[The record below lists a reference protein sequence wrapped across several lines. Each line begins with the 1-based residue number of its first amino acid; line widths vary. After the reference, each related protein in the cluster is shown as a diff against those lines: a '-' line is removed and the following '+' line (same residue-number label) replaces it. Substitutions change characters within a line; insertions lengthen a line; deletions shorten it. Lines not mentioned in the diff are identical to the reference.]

1 MNATHEEDKQAVA
14 DLLDLMDL
22 EVLEHNLYR
31 GVSPKERW
39 QRVFGGQ
46 VIGQALVAASRTVE
60 EDRHCHSLHCYF
72 LRPGDPK
79 VPIIYNVDRIRD
91 GRSFTTRRVVAI
103 QHGKAI
109 FSLSA
114 SFHVPEKGPEHDV
127 PPPADIPGPDGLQS
141 EVEWRKKMAE
151 RLPERIRKDF
161 LSPRPIETRPV
172 EERNFINP
180 TPREPKQ
187 AVWVRAAAPL
197 PKDSPLA
204 LHQCLLGYAS
214 DMMLLDTCT
223 LPHGLSWF
231 KGEIQTA
238 SLDHAMWFQ
247 RPFRADEWLLYVMDA
262 PSSGGARGLNRGTF
276 YNEQGQVV
284 ASVAQEGLVRLDD
297 GRPQKD

>member
-1 MNATHEEDKQAVA
+1 MTAETEIAENEKAVA

-31 GVSPKERW
+31 GVSPDERW

-46 VIGQALVAASRTVE
+46 VIGQALVAASRTVDD
-60 EDRHCHSLHCYF
+60 DRPCHSLHCYF

-79 VPIIYNVDRIRD
+79 IPIIYEVDRIRD

-109 FSLSA
+109 FSLAA
-114 SFHVPEKGPEHDV
+114 SFQVPEDGPEHDV
-127 PPPADIPGPDGLQS
+127 APPEYPGPEGLIN
-141 EVEWRKKMAE
+141 E
-151 RLPERIRKDF
+151 REHRAKLADKLPEHIKTDF
-161 LSPRPIETRPV
+161 LRPRPIETRQVDPKD
-172 EERNFINP
+172 FINP
-180 TPREPKQ
+180 QPREPKQ

-197 PKDSPLA
+197 PDDSPIA

-214 DMMLLDTCT
+214 DMMLLDTCVQ
-223 LPHGLSWF
+223 PHGLSWF
-231 KGEIQTA
+231 KGEVQTA

-247 RPFRADEWLLYVMDA
+247 RPFRADEWLLYVMDS

-276 YNEQGQVV
+276 YDVEGRVV
-284 ASVAQEGLVRLDD
+284 ASVAQEGLVRIDD
-297 GRPQKD
+297 GRSK